1 VLLPALAL
9 LAAVVGVL
17 LASEAGPLHAVRLAA
32 LDAYQQLSPRVPG
45 SAPAVIVAIDDASLA
60 RHGQWP
66 WPRTMLARLL
76 LAVAEGGAVAVGIDI
91 VMAEADRLSPGRL
104 SELVEGLD
112 PDVARRLAAL
122 PSNDAVLGGVI
133 RRVPAVLGVAGIDG
147 DQGLAGGRRTA
158 FRIYGED
165 PQGFARRFGG
175 VLRSVPEIDGAAT
188 GHGLINPDVS
198 TGVVRR
204 LPLVAVVGAEL
215 MPSFGLEILRVAAR
229 QPALSIRA
237 GRRGIES
244 VGVGAVVVPTDP
256 DGAVWIHYSPSDPAR
271 FVSAADVLSGRREA
285 QRFARRLVLV
295 GVTAVGLGD
304 HHPTPVAAR
313 MPGIEIQA
321 QLLENI
327 FDGDRLTR
335 PRWAS
340 WVEASTVAGGG
351 LLIVVS
357 AAVLPVTG
365 AVLAAVAMLAAT
377 VGVGWLAYLRHGLLL
392 DIAMPAGGLGLVFA
406 AALIAGLAEAR
417 SQRRVLQRQLQAE
430 REAAARVAGELA
442 AARRIQM
449 GILPSATALAADER
463 MSVWAFLEPAR
474 AVGGDLYDFFPVDC
488 DRVVFLVGDVSGK
501 GVPGSLFMA
510 VSKALCKSSVLRLH
524 GDVAAAMREANAEI
538 SRDNPEALFVT
549 AWAAALD
556 ARTGAVQYCSAGHEP
571 ALVLGGESPRRL
583 GQATGPPLCVLDDF
597 PYVAAS
603 CALREGETLC
613 LVTDGVTEAMNTA
626 GELYGR
632 ARLEALLTGLGP
644 AANAR
649 EVGEAIHGDV
659 ARFAAGTEPSD
670 DVTILVVQWR
680 GPKACA
686 AGEARPELAGINGS

>member
-1 VLLPALAL
+1 M
-9 LAAVVGVL
+9 
-17 LASEAGPLHAVRLAA
+17 
-32 LDAYQQLSPRVPG
+32 PG

-76 LAVAEGGAVAVGIDI
+76 LAIAEGGPAAVGIDI

-104 SELVEGLD
+104 PELIEGLE
-112 PDVARRLAAL
+112 PDVVSRLAAL

-133 RRVPAVLGVAGIDG
+133 RRVPVVLGVAGIDG
-147 DQGLAGGRRTA
+147 DQALAGGRRTA

-165 PQGFARRFGG
+165 PQAFARRFGG
-175 VLRSVPEIDGAAT
+175 VLRSVPEIDGAAA
-188 GHGLINPDVS
+188 GHGLINPDVH

-229 QPALSIRA
+229 QPVLSIRA

-244 VGVGAVVVPTDP
+244 VGVGDVVVPTEP
-256 DGAVWIHYSPSDPAR
+256 DGAVWLHYSQSDPAR
-271 FVSAADVLSGRREA
+271 FVSAADVLAGRRDAA

-327 FDGDRLTR
+327 FDGERLTR

-351 LLIVVS
+351 LLIIAA

-365 AVLAAVAMLAAT
+365 AVLAAVAMLGAT

-392 DIAMPAGGLGLVFA
+392 DVAMPAGGLSLVFA
-406 AALIAGLAEAR
+406 VALVAGLAEAR
-417 SQRRVLQRQLQAE
+417 SQRRVLQRQLQVE

-474 AVGGDLYDFFPVDC
+474 AVGGDLYDFFPVDR

-510 VSKALCKSSVLRLH
+510 VSKALCKSSVLRLR
-524 GDVAAAMREANAEI
+524 GEVAAAMREANAEI

-549 AWAAALD
+549 AWAAVLD

-571 ALVLGGESPRRL
+571 ALVLGDGAPRRL
-583 GQATGPPLCVLDDF
+583 GQDTGPPLCVFDDF
-597 PYVAAS
+597 PYAAAS
-603 CALREGETLC
+603 CTLREGETLC
-613 LVTDGVTEAMNTA
+613 LVTDGVTEAMNAA

-632 ARLEALLTGLGP
+632 ARLEALVAGLGP
-644 AANAR
+644 AAGAV
-649 EVGEAIHGDV
+649 EVGEAIRRDV

-680 GPKACA
+680 GPKGGT
-686 AGEARPELAGINGS
+686 AGDARPEPAAISES